1 MTIAL
6 DLEALKDI
14 LAHINATAQ
23 QSKRTWVARI
33 DVDIKN
39 ISCMKDLTGVDIMVL

>member
-1 MTIAL
+1 MNWWNNFPFKRKRTLPLSMTIAL

-23 QSKRTWVARI
+23 QSKRT
-33 DVDIKN
+33 
-39 ISCMKDLTGVDIMVL
+39 